1 MKAAQTWRS
10 CFFLFLLLAAP
21 AVPALASDSP
31 GGTSG
36 GKDLPPPPRVVASL
50 YFKSDPGDYVGGG
63 QEVTLTQADGDFR
76 TSVFDG
82 GVHVNFYG
90 NDGVSS
96 WDLYISAGQGNI
108 LRPGSYENTQRYP
121 FNFRGNG
128 LD

>member
-10 CFFLFLLLAAP
+10 SFFLFLLLAAP
-21 AVPALASDSP
+21 AVPGLASDSP

-50 YFKSDPGDYVGGG
+50 YFKSDPGDYIGGG

-76 TSVFDG
+76 AEAFGDV
-82 GVHVNFYG
+82 VHVFFYG

-96 WDLYISAGQGNI
+96 WNLYIAAGDGKT
-108 LRPGSYENTQRYP
+108 LHPGSYENTQR
-121 FNFRGNG
+121 
-128 LD
+128 